1 MKKDECFSF
10 KTDMNLKILFL
21 SLLISLAPVFLYG
34 STPIG
39 FVSLFNGINLDGWWG
54 AKTENPEKWMALST
68 QQFREKHKSSKENIA
83 EHWSVLN
90 GELVNDGNGLYLTTE
105 KNYGDFELRF
115 EYNTVAGADSGIYL
129 RGIPQIQIW
138 DTTKSGNKWK
148 LGADKGSG
156 GLWNNGPTGTAGRDP
171 LVHADYPFG
180 QWNHFRILM
189 IDSRVTV
196 YLNKKLVV
204 DDEILTNY
212 WDRKTPAPK
221 RKPLIKK
228 GPIQLQTHGG
238 MIRWRNLFIKEF
250 PTKSRDSIDAEEYV
264 SIFNGKDFSG
274 WKGSISN
281 YQIIDNAIQCKKGKG
296 GTIYTEKKYQD
307 FSVILDFMLPEGGNN
322 GLAIRYPGVGNAAY
336 HGMCEL
342 QILDNNHPR
351 YATLDPRQYHGS
363 AYGIVP
369 AKRGFLKNSG
379 KWNSQLVTVQGSRIN
394 VILND
399 ELILDADL
407 SKVESFMGN
416 KSHPGLTLL
425 EGHFGFA
432 GHKDPVAFRNIRIK
446 EHD

>member
-1 MKKDECFSF
+1 MKREECFSF
-10 KTDMNLKILFL
+10 KTNMSLKI
-21 SLLISLAPVFLYG
+21 SLLSILISWASVCLDGSAPN
-34 STPIG
+34 G

-54 AKTENPEKWMALST
+54 AKTEDPEKWMALSS
-68 QQFREKHKSSKENIA
+68 QQFREKHKSSKENITR
-83 EHWSVLN
+83 HWSVVN

-105 KNYGDFELRF
+105 KNYGNFELRL

-129 RGIPQIQIW
+129 RGVPQIQIW
-138 DTTKSGNKWK
+138 DTTKEGNKWE

-156 GLWNNGPTGTAGRDP
+156 GLWNNGPAGTPGRDP
-171 LVHADYPFG
+171 LIHADYPFG
-180 QWNHFRILM
+180 QWNYFQILM

-196 YLNKKLVV
+196 YLNNKLVV
-204 DDEILTNY
+204 DDAILTNY

-250 PTKSRDSIDAEEYV
+250 PTKLSDSTDAEEYV
-264 SIFNGKDFSG
+264 PVFNGKDFSG
-274 WKGSISN
+274 WKGSLSN
-281 YQIIDNAIQCKKGKG
+281 YEIIDNAIQCKKGKG
-296 GTIYTEKKYQD
+296 GTIYTEKKYRD
-307 FSVILDFMLPEGGNN
+307 FSVMLNFMLPEGGNN
-322 GLAIRYPGVGNAAY
+322 GLAIRYPGKGNPAY

-363 AYGIVP
+363 AYGMVP
-369 AKRGFLKNSG
+369 AKRDFLKSTG
-379 KWNSQLVTVQGSRIN
+379 EWNSQLVTVKGTRIN

-399 ELILDADL
+399 QLILDADL

-416 KSHPGLTLL
+416 KSHPGLTLV

-446 EHD
+446 EHN